1 MTPAPAPLEPAGVAP
16 APPQRFR
23 SLVDLPKL
31 AGWGWDPASHVW
43 TVNPSQG
50 VFDYRDCS
58 VAGCDHDA
66 RTATGLCTGCRHRW
80 RATGLSLEAFL
91 AQPFA
96 RVHGLQERL
105 CRVCCTPGHMRPASN
120 LGICQACD
128 GLRRRRG
135 QTVAAFVAGDDRF
148 PPAAPRPTIG
158 TCTVAACGR
167 FAAFRTG
174 LCGGHQ
180 RWWLEAGR
188 PELPGWCAKTGPL
201 LGDQKTR
208 ISLIGV
214 AEPVEAEF
222 LFGVQCAVEQGHR
235 PRPGDLRSVAGQ
247 ARRAGIRS
255 FEQLLAAPLNPSSRR
270 FVARTADALALAAKT
285 PESECGKDVWDL
297 RVWGFKG
304 TLSFAGTRQPNHPRH
319 RPTPAI
325 GQGWLRDAAKQ
336 WAAVQLPLHR
346 SESTVEA
353 IVAAVARFSA
363 HLSTRPDGGDDPAA
377 LGKADVIAF
386 LAGLRAQ
393 VSQGQLHPYMH
404 ARTVAFLRRFLRECR
419 DLEPDGHGARLTGL
433 ASSVAVAREEV
444 PALPKRDPD
453 DEAGDAIPAAVLA
466 QLLDEANLGLLS
478 DDGRRRFEI
487 GLEVG
492 RRPGELC
499 RLAFGCLA
507 YDERA
512 DAAGG
517 TVATPVLVHNMTKVG
532 VVRCRLPIHQ
542 RTAALIREQ
551 QAAVRARFPD
561 TPADE
566 LVLFPAVQRPQGG
579 RRPISATQWARE
591 LQRWARRQ
599 ELFEGWL
606 DREGGLHLHRGPD
619 GDPVRF
625 DPARVFPYALRHSYA
640 QRHVD
645 AGTPVEV
652 LKELMGHD
660 CLNTTSAYY
669 RISAER
675 KRKAVSAVMPLQ
687 VASSGGRLALVTG
700 PSDSDLRGYLLSQV
714 AVPMGSCVEPA
725 NVKASGAACDFRYR
739 CFGCAHFRTDPSYLP
754 ELRGY
759 LSKLL
764 AARERLTAALPEL
777 AEWARR
783 EALPAEEEI
792 ATVRRLI
799 GACEDALASLDPPDR
814 AAVEEAIELLRKG
827 RASLDTTFPAQFRGV
842 VAQPAPA
849 LFPAVAAEARRAR

>member
-1 MTPAPAPLEPAGVAP
+1 
-16 APPQRFR
+16 
-23 SLVDLPKL
+23 
-31 AGWGWDPASHVW
+31 
-43 TVNPSQG
+43 
-50 VFDYRDCS
+50 
-58 VAGCDHDA
+58 
-66 RTATGLCTGCRHRW
+66 
-80 RATGLSLEAFL
+80 
-91 AQPFA
+91 
-96 RVHGLQERL
+96 
-105 CRVCCTPGHMRPASN
+105 
-120 LGICQACD
+120 
-128 GLRRRRG
+128 
-135 QTVAAFVAGDDRF
+135 
-148 PPAAPRPTIG
+148 
-158 TCTVAACGR
+158 
-167 FAAFRTG
+167 
-174 LCGGHQ
+174 
-180 RWWLEAGR
+180 
-188 PELPGWCAKTGPL
+188 LPGWCAQTGPL

-208 ISLIGV
+208 ISLVGV

-222 LFGVQCAVEQGHR
+222 LFGVQSAIEQGHR
-235 PRPGDLRSVAGQ
+235 PRPGDLRSVAAQ
-247 ARRAGIRS
+247 ARRAGAGS
-255 FEQLLAAPLNPSSRR
+255 FEQLLEGPLNPSSTR
-270 FVARTADALALAAKT
+270 FVARTVDALGLAAKT
-285 PESECGKDVWDL
+285 PQAECGKDVWDL

-304 TLSFAGTRQPNHPRH
+304 TLSFAGTRQPNHPGH

-325 GQGWLRDAAKQ
+325 TQGWLRDAAKR

-353 IVAAVARFSA
+353 MVAAVARFST
-363 HLSTRPDGGDDPAA
+363 HLAGRPDGGEDPTA

-386 LAGLRAQ
+386 LASLRAQ
-393 VSQGQLHPYMH
+393 VNQGQLHPYMH
-404 ARTVAFLRRFLRECR
+404 ARTVAFLRRFLRQCR
-419 DLEPDGHGARLTGL
+419 DLDLDGEGALLAGL
-433 ASSVAVAREEV
+433 AGSVTVAREEV

-453 DEAGDAIPAAVLA
+453 DEAGDAIPSGVLA
-466 QLLDEANLGLLS
+466 QLLDEANLALLS
-478 DDGRRRFEI
+478 DDARRRFEI

-499 RLAFGCLA
+499 RLAFDCLA

-542 RTAALIREQ
+542 RTVALIREQ

-561 TPADE
+561 TPAGE
-566 LVLFPAVQRPQGG
+566 LVLFPAVQRPQSG
-579 RRPISATQWARE
+579 RRPISSTQWAKE

-599 ELFEGWL
+599 QLFEGWL
-606 DREGGLHLHRGPD
+606 DREDGLHLHRGPN

-660 CLNTTSAYY
+660 CLNTTSGYY

-675 KRKAVSAVMPLQ
+675 KRKAVNAVIPLQ
-687 VASSGGRLALVTG
+687 VTSSGGRLTLVTD
-700 PSDSDLRGYLLSQV
+700 PSDSDPRGYLLSQI

-725 NVKASGAACDFRYR
+725 NVKANGAACDFRYR

-759 LSKLL
+759 LAKLL

-783 EALPAEEEI
+783 EALPAKEEI
-792 ATVRRLI
+792 TTVRRLI
-799 GACEDALASLDPPDR
+799 DTCQDTLASLDPPDR
-814 AAVEEAIELLRKG
+814 ASVEEAIELLRKG

-842 VAQPAPA
+842 VTQSAPT
-849 LFPAVAAEARRAR
+849 LFPAVAAETRRAQ